1 MHRPRTF
8 IPGSRLLASLLAAVA
23 MVSGGRAALA
33 QAGVASDGTGPVKH
47 YVLMAP
53 GTWGADQDAAVL
65 AAGGSVTFRH
75 AGSGIGTATSGDPGF
90 LRRVLKG
97 GAFTKG
103 AEDMMVQW
111 QEPAS
116 AQLAVTEDSV
126 TPADDD
132 FIALLWNMTAIEAP
146 GAWALGFDGQGAR
159 VAVIDGGLCATH
171 PDLAANIDVA
181 ASRSFVAGFTYDQ
194 DTGGATAFRHACH
207 VAGIIAAVDN
217 SIGTIGVA
225 PRATIIGV
233 KALHGGSGSFDA
245 VIQSILYAADPIAE
259 GGAGADIINL
269 SLGATFALGGGNTG
283 AAQLVAAL
291 NQAVNYAASK
301 NVLVVCSAGGSALDL
316 DHSGNVVTVPAQ
328 SGSAV
333 AVSATAPVGYAVG
346 WPNGATNF
354 RDPASYTN
362 YGRSAIWVSAPGGDS
377 ALPGSALCSIPAVSG
392 PAVTAPCWVFDLV
405 LAPGSAAGGYF
416 FVGGT
421 SMSAA
426 HVSGV
431 AALIVQ
437 SHPGISLGDL
447 KNRLKN
453 SADDEGEVGTD
464 PFHGHGFVNARRAV
478 TEGAAQQAAAT
489 PATRP
494 EAAAP
499 PRVELVIALDAGSLP
514 EISFTLPAAG
524 PVRLDLFDVAGR
536 RVAALYRG
544 DAGAGRTRVMWT
556 GRDSGGQALRAGAYF
571 AQLVAGGVRVARR
584 VVLLDP

>member
-1 MHRPRTF
+1 MHGRRTS
-8 IPGSRLLASLLAAVA
+8 IPGFKPRAFLLGAVA
-23 MVSGGRAALA
+23 ILLSAKVPLA
-33 QAGVASDGTGPVKH
+33 QVGLASDGSGPVKH
-47 YVLMAP
+47 YVLMSP
-53 GTWGADQDAAVL
+53 GIWGANQDAAVL
-65 AAGGSVTFRH
+65 AAGGNVAFRH
-75 AGSGIGTATSGDPGF
+75 AGSGIGSATSGEPGF

-111 QEPAS
+111 QEPAN
-116 AQLAVTEDSV
+116 ATLAVTADTV

-132 FIALLWNMTAIEAP
+132 FIALLWNLTAIEAP

-159 VAVIDGGLCATH
+159 VAVIDGGLCPTH

-181 ASRSFVAGFTYDQ
+181 ASRSFVPGFTYDQ

-207 VAGIIAAVDN
+207 VAGIIAALDN

-233 KALHGGSGSFDA
+233 KALHGGSGTFDA

-259 GGAGADIINL
+259 GGAGADIINM

-291 NQAVNYAASK
+291 NRAVGYASSK

-316 DHSGNVVTVPAQ
+316 DHSGSVVTVPAQ
-328 SGSAV
+328 SAGAI

-346 WPNGATNF
+346 WPNGGTNF

-362 YGRSAIWVSAPGGDS
+362 YGRSAISVSAPGGDS
-377 ALPGSALCSIPAVSG
+377 ALPGSATCSIPAVSG
-392 PAVTAPCWVFDLV
+392 PPVVAPCWVFDLV

-431 AALIVQ
+431 AALILQ
-437 SHPGISLGDL
+437 SHPGISRGELEA
-447 KNRLKN
+447 RLTTT
-453 SADDEGEVGTD
+453 ADDEGEVGTD

-478 TEGAAQQAAAT
+478 TESAAQPSSMSTASRPAAA
-489 PATRP
+489 
-494 EAAAP
+494 AAG
-499 PRVELVIALDAGSLP
+499 VELVIAGNGGRLG
-514 EISFTLPAAG
+514 EISFTLPSGG

-536 RVAALYRG
+536 QVAALYRG
-544 DAGAGRTRVMWT
+544 DAGAGRTTVTWS
-556 GRDSGGQALRAGAYF
+556 GRDSQGHALRPGAYF
-571 AQLVAGGVRVARR
+571 ARLTAGGIVAARQI
-584 VVLLDP
+584 VILNP